1 MAFDVGNEAVTNL
14 SPWPICECKRG
25 RSGVRCERRLDVCE
39 DALPLNTTELQ
50 QLRNRIPEMP
60 PVLTAKWLC
69 EAYMHGAKC
78 VPDTSTRGGETI
90 TPFETENGTRLTL
103 CVSQLVRH

>member
-1 MAFDVGNEAVTNL
+1 
-14 SPWPICECKRG
+14 
-25 RSGVRCERRLDVCE
+25 
-39 DALPLNTTELQ
+39 
-50 QLRNRIPEMP
+50 MP

-103 CVSQLVRH
+103 CVSQLVRHQVSLPFADFRFLVLVLQFERNIRLCNRANFEFRELTSLYSVSQITFVH